1 MTNFYKAP
9 LYASR
14 YFRDYKEAYVW
25 AQEELNKILDVEEAH
40 KPSTHAASVLRDAG
54 TYKATVEATWTER

>member
-1 MTNFYKAP
+1 MTNFHKAP
-9 LYASR
+9 LYFSR

-25 AQEELNKILDVEEAH
+25 AQEELNKILDVEEKF
-40 KPSTHAASVLRDAG
+40 KPITHAASVLRDAG